1 MSFDSFEFDSF
12 EFDNFTIKETKKKM
26 KLTTT
31 KKSLVALGLAGAL
44 GLGTLGTNALVSQAQ
59 PDPNAVPKAENP
71 NNRQQ
76 RQRITPEQRLKM
88 TQDRE
93 IATIEQATGK
103 TLTDAQKEEVRT
115 ASATRQA
122 ALQTAQDK
130 YLEDVSKAT
139 GVEVDELKMKMRGA
153 RGRNAMNALNGQN
166 GQNNRRGQNRQN
178 RRTQNNN
185 VAAPK

>member
-1 MSFDSFEFDSF
+1 ME
-12 EFDNFTIKETKKKM
+12 
-26 KLTTT
+26 LTTT

-44 GLGTLGTNALVSQAQ
+44 GLGILGTNALVSQAQ

-71 NNRQQ
+71 TNRQQ
-76 RQRITPEQRLKM
+76 RQRMTPEQRLKM

-93 IATIEQATGK
+93 IAMIEQATGK

-115 ASATRQA
+115 ASAARQTA
-122 ALQTAQDK
+122 VQAAQDK
-130 YLEDVSKAT
+130 YLADVSKAT
-139 GVEVDELKMKMRGA
+139 GIEVDELKMKMRGA
-153 RGRNAMNALNGQN
+153 RGRNVMNAMNGQNGQN

-178 RRTQNNN
+178 RRNQNNA